1 MFLFVL
7 FLSSNSQRDSFC
19 TNFSCCL
26 SLLSHFVAL
35 RKLKLNITVWIQF
48 FKRINL
54 IPRNRSFLLK
64 TAIRNS
70 LVISVSTIAK
80 KYSSLLVDK
89 ILYDADCADMSPYG
103 DILNSLGPIRISFS
117 RWVYL
122 SIDKHNNPRTR
133 E

>member
-26 SLLSHFVAL
+26 SFLSHFVAL

-54 IPRNRSFLLK
+54 IPLESFVFVENCHKELLGYFCK
-64 TAIRNS
+64 HNS
-70 LVISVSTIAK
+70 K